1 MATEEDFD
9 RWIEITKQ
17 CKYLPENELKV
28 YVYYINNHLYTS
40 YVCYSFCVI
49 TFVTCCWKS
58 VTYNPCL
65 LRLLC
70 VEISMDK

>member
-28 YVYYINNHLYTS
+28 NVYYINGP
-40 YVCYSFCVI
+40 
-49 TFVTCCWKS
+49 
-58 VTYNPCL
+58 YNQ
-65 LRLLC
+65 
-70 VEISMDK
+70 II